1 MAPYSVK
8 SQPHIKQ
15 NYLKFAYHNNKVIS
29 QRLLFELLEVVIK
42 HLYSLTSRMNNRIS
56 HCSHYSL
63 IHKPNIA
70 AAVEGDVTCGRR
82 EIKNQH
88 SYTGQ

>member
-1 MAPYSVK
+1 
-8 SQPHIKQ
+8 
-15 NYLKFAYHNNKVIS
+15 
-29 QRLLFELLEVVIK
+29 
-42 HLYSLTSRMNNRIS
+42 MNNRIS

-82 EIKNQH
+82 EKLSMQVR
-88 SYTGQ
+88 SVTVK